1 MANISPK
8 LGYLMRQN
16 TKVIVAKRNFS
27 NETNSVDGD
36 RPASADDVLGKQAE
50 PGARKPSHE
59 RAKSWTTE
67 PWNGKVRRKSL
78 RSVDKKVP
86 TGPAPPLPG
95 QQSALEIVPEDQ
107 SLPFE
112 EFEDGV
118 ERGRLFVKVAGV
130 KDLNLPLPQSK
141 LPQLIIISRADA
153 FQMNAPGSLS
163 LWITVYIA

>member
-1 MANISPK
+1 
-8 LGYLMRQN
+8 MRQN